1 MNKDKR
7 NSQKENTNN
16 PKKEELE
23 LLDSLEAGDV
33 ITFDVDLW
41 FNFQDDEYYLS
52 SLDSSLYVDN
62 IEKYEDKYAA
72 DELEYLAEKQPS
84 YTDYA
89 YYYNVWNKKANQ
101 PIRRIK

>member
-1 MNKDKR
+1 MREDLDFMIDGEHYDLSLDEDMR
-7 NSQKENTNN
+7 TNN
-16 PKKEELE
+16 PRKEELE

-52 SLDSSLYVDN
+52 SLDSSLHVDN

-84 YTDYA
+84 YADYA
-89 YYYNVWNKKANQ
+89 YYYNV
-101 PIRRIK
+101 